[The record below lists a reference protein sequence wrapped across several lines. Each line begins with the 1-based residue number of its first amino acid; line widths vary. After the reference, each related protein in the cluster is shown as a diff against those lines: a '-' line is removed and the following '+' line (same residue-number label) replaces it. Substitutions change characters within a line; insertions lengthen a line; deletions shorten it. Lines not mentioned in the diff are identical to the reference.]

1 MLGAIFLKNK
11 QVSLMELFS
20 LCLSHW
26 WKIAASAVAGAILA
40 FFITENFIMPTYV
53 SRGSMYVNNNNGA
66 IHTSQYVDLA
76 DIATSQQLAFTV
88 IELLTSDR
96 FLTTV
101 QEISGLPYTPQQI
114 KGMIAMAPLNETEFV
129 EILATTLYP
138 EHSQKLVDTILNNAF
153 NEIHRVIG
161 GGNVKVIDEAT
172 LPEYP
177 SSPSTT
183 RNVVLGF
190 LLGAFLCVA
199 VIFLVNMFDNRIKAE
214 VDLMDVRDL
223 PLLGVIPDI
232 EKVYAGEKKNE

>member
-1 MLGAIFLKNK
+1 MKNK
-11 QVSLMELFS
+11 QVSLLELFS

-26 WKIAASAVAGAILA
+26 WKIAISAIAGAVVA

-66 IHTSQYVDLA
+66 IQTTQNVNLS

-88 IELLTSDR
+88 IELLTSDT
-96 FLTTV
+96 FLTYV
-101 QEISGLPYTPQQI
+101 QEVSGLPYTTNQL
-114 KGMIAMAPLNETEFV
+114 KSMVTMEPLNETEFV
-129 EILATTLYP
+129 EVVATTLYP
-138 EHSQKLVDTILNNAF
+138 EHSQKLVDTILHSAF

-172 LPEYP
+172 LPQYP

-190 LLGAFLCVA
+190 LIGAFLCIA
-199 VIFLVNMFDNRIKAE
+199 VIFLINMFDRRIKTE
-214 VDLMDVRDL
+214 VDLMEVCDL
-223 PLLGVIPDI
+223 PLLGVIPDLDNI
-232 EKVYAGEKKNE
+232 RAGEKKNE